1 MGVMESAVALRS
13 TDADEVADVFQS
25 FMRSLGHPVEVHY
38 EFDPSTSQL
47 TGHDVLVAPARDGW
61 VHLRPHYVV
70 PPEALAVEMT
80 LRLGTLASAI
90 MIYEDVL
97 WSHHLVDRG
106 TELDRHV
113 NIPEYFGAGEY
124 DESWLGDA
132 DVVAE
137 AVGVDRAVIA
147 PYFQQVSVRRA
158 RSRLRRRRRRTPT
171 TSTTWS
177 TGGSSPSCGA
187 GWGSTGRAGRTSS
200 SGCRSARR
208 GPRSSPSGPVPSARA
223 RRAVG

>member
-25 FMRSLGHPVEVHY
+25 FMRSLGRPVEVHY

-158 RSRLRRRRRRTPT
+158 RSRLRPPPKAHPDDQHHLVDGWVVTELWRRMGIHWP
-171 TSTTWS
+171 
-177 TGGSSPSCGA
+177 GGKDVLVRVPVGPEGTEVLSEWA
-187 GWGSTGRAGRTSS
+187 
-200 SGCRSARR
+200 RS
-208 GPRSSPSGPVPSARA
+208 
-223 RRAVG
+223 